1 MSDHLAWAQ
10 WWASPWLSS
19 HPDAS
24 SAQAFHAMHA
34 VCRSQP
40 GLACAA
46 LGIEP
51 CLPPAPLDTVL
62 GLALASREQ
71 IDLAMALLDLTCHP
85 YLDSPLCDEHRKWC
99 ERLPRR
105 CTLTPCCSRT
115 MIRCNCCGPGSS
127 RLSGSVFDCAWPL
140 IGCWRW
146 KKRTR
151 YSTTRMGGSIRF
163 GRPLSGVLPQR
174 AANSLIVNH
183 NQPEHCPC

>member
-10 WWASPWLSS
+10 WWASPWQSS

-99 ERLPRR
+99 ERLAKALHPNALLQPDDDPLHELRAWVEPAVWQR
-105 CTLTPCCSRT
+105 LRLRLAPDRVLAVEKTHPLLDDAHGRLNTLWQAIVWRIAAT
-115 MIRCNCCGPGSS
+115 SS
-127 RLSGSVFDCAWPL
+127 ELTHR
-140 IGCWRW
+140 
-146 KKRTR
+146 
-151 YSTTRMGGSIRF
+151 
-163 GRPLSGVLPQR
+163 
-174 AANSLIVNH
+174 
-183 NQPEHCPC
+183 